1 MKHLTRRILCFI
13 LMGGIFMSA
22 AFPSFA
28 EFYNDPVPNELT
40 SLRDAPLA
48 DKYRKLFSYE
58 HMTAD
63 GFTAELSYRL
73 YVPAD
78 YDPNRAYPVLLF
90 LHGAGENGGGKDE
103 NEKQLNVGMMN
114 EFFSRGYFEKFPC
127 LIIAPQTRNEPK
139 NFTGEWVNTPWTKGS
154 YKIDVS
160 GETCGTFTE
169 NIQLAKMAVDK
180 TIADYHVDTD
190 RIYVTGISMGGYGT
204 WNIITHYNDFF
215 AAAIPVCGGGDPS
228 KADRLVNMPIWC
240 FHGDQDGGLA
250 VPVTGT
256 RDMYTAIVAAG
267 STKINYTEWPG
278 VGHAWLPA
286 YAREDV
292 WAWLFAQSKNPV
304 NTTELASALIELKQA
319 NLAGMSEED
328 KLAFDKAFAEAEA
341 VVNGSV
347 AATKETVAA
356 AFSSVAAAKALI
368 PAPKKNTVHFPAWG
382 YLGIAGVAVAAGIAV
397 AVGLKKKAKKT
408 QN

>member
-1 MKHLTRRILCFI
+1 MKKIIRTLVCLF
-13 LMGGIFMSA
+13 LMGGISMSFTA
-22 AFPSFA
+22 SA
-28 EFYNDPVPNELT
+28 EFFNDPVPSELT
-40 SLRDAPLA
+40 SLHDAPLA
-48 DKYRKLFSYE
+48 DEYRKLFSYE
-58 HMTAD
+58 HITAD

-78 YDPNRAYPVLLF
+78 YDANKAYPVLLF

-127 LIIAPQTRNEPK
+127 IIIAPQTRNEPK
-139 NFTGEWVNTPWTKGS
+139 NFTGEWAKTPWTKGS
-154 YKIDVS
+154 YQIDVS
-160 GETCGTFTE
+160 GKTCGTFTE

-180 TIADYHVDTD
+180 AVASYHVDPD
-190 RIYVTGISMGGYGT
+190 RLYVTGISMGGYGT

-256 RDMYTAIVAAG
+256 RDMYNAITEAG
-267 STKINYTEWPG
+267 GQKIRYTEWPG

-304 NTTELASALIELKQA
+304 DTAELSAALDELKA
-319 NLAGMSEED
+319 ADTAKMNEAD
-328 KLAFDKAFAEAEA
+328 KTAFDKAVSDAQAILD
-341 VVNGSV
+341 GT
-347 AATKETVAA
+347 AANTKETVASSLA
-356 AFSSVAAAKALI
+356 ALAAAKERI
-368 PAPKKNTVHFPAWG
+368 PAKESFPAWG
-382 YLGIAGVAVAAGIAV
+382 YAAIGAAAAAAVAGVI
-397 AVGLKKKAKKT
+397 LFFRKKK
-408 QN
+408 